1 MASIKPPRQQNSNP
15 KLYLNRILR
24 KTALRN
30 QLNHQ
35 ISTTNMP
42 NTSNKTKKKE
52 FLFKLSSKEP
62 KFDAAWYVINTYS
75 GHEYKVIDAL
85 KTRIKTM
92 NLEDK
97 IFQAIVPIQSKMVI
111 RRGQKVK
118 TQEKT
123 FPGYVLIQMALTD
136 DSWITVRTTQGV
148 TGFVGIGNQPSPISQ
163 KEVDTIIK
171 TVEEEKPKYQTPFA
185 IGDVVKITN
194 GPFADFIGTIDS
206 IDQEKGKIR
215 CLVSFFERET
225 PVELDFLQVTKE
237 L

>member
-1 MASIKPPRQQNSNP
+1 MP
-15 KLYLNRILR
+15 KTST
-24 KTALRN
+24 KTT
-30 QLNHQ
+30 Q
-35 ISTTNMP
+35 
-42 NTSNKTKKKE
+42 KE
-52 FLFKLSSKEP
+52 FLFKLSSREP
-62 KFDAAWYVINTYS
+62 SFDAAWYVINTYS
-75 GHEYKVIDAL
+75 GHEYKVIEAL

-92 NLEDK
+92 GLEDQ

-118 TQEKT
+118 SQEKT
-123 FPGYVLIQMALTD
+123 FPGYVLVQMSLSD

-148 TGFVGIGNQPSPISQ
+148 TGFIGVENKPQAIPQ
-163 KEVDTIIK
+163 AEVDKILNHT
-171 TVEEEKPKYQTPFA
+171 EEEKPKYETPFST
-185 IGDVVKITN
+185 GDIVKITS

-215 CLVSFFERET
+215 VLVSFFERET

>member
-1 MASIKPPRQQNSNP
+1 
-15 KLYLNRILR
+15 
-24 KTALRN
+24 
-30 QLNHQ
+30 
-35 ISTTNMP
+35 MP
-42 NTSNKTKKKE
+42 NSSTATKKKQ
-52 FLFKLSSKEP
+52 FLFKLSSQEP
-62 KFDAAWYVINTYS
+62 ALDAAWYVINTYS

-123 FPGYVLIQMALTD
+123 YPGYVLIQMILTD

-148 TGFVGIGNQPSPISQ
+148 TGFIGIENKPSPISQ
-163 KEVDTIIK
+163 KEVDAIIK
-171 TVEEEKPKYQTPFA
+171 TTEEDKPKFQTSYS
-185 IGDVVKITN
+185 IGDVVKITS
-194 GPFADFIGTIDS
+194 GPFADFIGTIDT
-206 IDQEKGKIR
+206 IDNEKGKIR
-215 CLVSFFERET
+215 VLVSFFERET
-225 PVELDFLQVTKE
+225 PVELDFLQVSKE

>member
-1 MASIKPPRQQNSNP
+1 MP
-15 KLYLNRILR
+15 K
-24 KTALRN
+24 
-30 QLNHQ
+30 
-35 ISTTNMP
+35 
-42 NTSNKTKKKE
+42 TSNKTNKKE
-52 FLFKLSSKEP
+52 YLFKLSPNEP
-62 KFDAAWYVINTYS
+62 SIDAAWFVINTYS
-75 GHEYKVIDAL
+75 GHEYKVIEAL

-92 NLEDK
+92 GLEDQ

-118 TQEKT
+118 SQEKT
-123 FPGYVLIQMALTD
+123 FPGYVIIQMELND

-148 TGFVGIGNQPSPISQ
+148 TGFVGIGNTPTPISQ
-163 KEVDTIIK
+163 KEVEKILKVT
-171 TVEEEKPKYQTPFA
+171 EEDKPKFQAPFS

-215 CLVSFFERET
+215 VLVSFFERET
-225 PVELDFLQVTKE
+225 PVELDFLQVSKE